1 MKLVACVEYDGT
13 AFHGWQRL
21 SHASTVQTSVEKA
34 LSEVANEKIEAVCAG
49 RTDSGVHASGQIIH
63 FETTAERPMRGWLFG
78 SNVKLPDGIAL
89 RWVQPVAADFHA
101 RFSAVSRRYRYVILN
116 RWAKPALLKNKVAW
130 YHHALDAA
138 TMHQAAQALVG
149 EHDFS
154 SFRAS
159 GCQATHARREIRS
172 IQVLRQDDFIY
183 IDIVANAFLHHMVRN
198 IVGSLLEV
206 GSGEQKIAWMA
217 ELLAQRDRTLA
228 GMTAAASGLYFVYVE
243 YPAHFDLP
251 ATYTLPAFSLA

>member
-1 MKLVACVEYDGT
+1 MKLAACVEYDGT
-13 AFHGWQRL
+13 AFCGWQRL
-21 SHASTVQTSVEKA
+21 SHASTVQASVEQA
-34 LSEVANEKIEAVCAG
+34 LSYVANEKIEAVCAG

-63 FETTAERPMRGWLFG
+63 FETKAERPVRGWLFG

-89 RWVQPVAADFHA
+89 RWVQPVAEAFHA
-101 RFSAVSRRYRYVILN
+101 RFSALSRRYRYVILN

-130 YHHALDAA
+130 YHHPLDAEA
-138 TMHQAAQALVG
+138 MHQAAQALVG

-159 GCQATHARREIRS
+159 GCQAAHARRELHQIE
-172 IQVLRQDDFIY
+172 VTRQDEFIY
-183 IDIVANAFLHHMVRN
+183 VDIVANAFLHHMVRN

-206 GSGEQKIAWMA
+206 GSGEQKTEWIA
-217 ELLAQRDRTLA
+217 ELLIKQDRTLA

-243 YPAHFDLP
+243 YPSHFGLP
-251 ATYTLPAFSLA
+251 ASYSLPEFSLS

>member
-1 MKLVACVEYDGT
+1 MKLAACVEYDGT
-13 AFHGWQRL
+13 AFCGWQRL

-34 LSEVANEKIEAVCAG
+34 LSEVANEKIEVVCAG

-63 FETTAERPMRGWLFG
+63 FETKAERPLRGWLFG

-89 RWVQPVAADFHA
+89 QWVQGVADHFHA
-101 RFSAVSRRYRYVILN
+101 RFSALSRRYRYVILN
-116 RWAKPALLKNKVAW
+116 RWAKPAILKNKVAW
-130 YHHALDAA
+130 YHHHLEAEA
-138 TMHQAAQALVG
+138 MHQAAQALVG